1 MIHSYIF
8 FLLLFLA
15 TKAYRH
21 LNYHYFTYYLIELM
35 IRMLFFELI
44 PRFLPLKQLEPLSSF
59 NHARL
64 KILCIKDQYLVI
76 DQLYH
81 SIKTKQKQTHIFS
94 AVKFQ
99 FFTSSEKELNKIMHG
114 HLANGRS

>member
-1 MIHSYIF
+1 MTHFDIF

-15 TKAYRH
+15 TKAYQH
-21 LNYHYFTYYLIELM
+21 LIFHYFAYYLIELM
-35 IRMLFFELI
+35 IRKLFFQLI

-64 KILCIKDQYLVI
+64 KILCIKDQYPVT

-81 SIKTKQKQTHIFS
+81 SIKTIQKQTHIFS

-99 FFTSSEKELNKIMHG
+99 FFASSEKELNKIMHE
-114 HLANGRS
+114 HLASGRS